1 MATRWGVVGCGKI
14 SADFVTALK
23 AVKGEHCVV
32 AVAARSLTRAH
43 EFSRVH
49 SVGRSYG
56 SYEELARDEEVGKDD
71 VKWVAGV
78 TFTLQY
84 LFYILYRI

>member
-23 AVKGEHCVV
+23 AVKEEHCVV
-32 AVAARSLTRAH
+32 AVASRSLTRAH

-49 SVGRSYG
+49 LVGKSYG
-56 SYEELARDEEVGKDD
+56 SYEELAKDEEVGKDE
-71 VKWVAGV
+71 VKWIGV
-78 TFTLQY
+78 TPSV
-84 LFYILYRI
+84 